1 MSQTTEIRLLKEITR
16 HPAALTISLLT
27 GLLSTAGSLAVPLIT
42 RQVIADVSAGR
53 SVNWLVVGAF
63 VIALASAAAQGGS
76 AYLLARIG
84 SHMVYRIRVAV
95 MSHILRL
102 PVQHIKAEGAGALTS
117 RITSDAL
124 VLRQVIDVGLAQMP
138 ASALLVAA
146 SIAAMAWLNWLLT
159 LVSAGV
165 FALVG
170 IAIVVMFK
178 WIKAN
183 AIDQQTALGGI
194 AGLFSSHLDAI
205 TTIKASGAED
215 TVEDDLS
222 READRVRRI
231 GLKGDVLQ
239 AAILPVLAGGQQVAL
254 LAIILVGSV
263 QMSHGTL
270 SVASFSAFVLY
281 LLQLAAPVMLL
292 FTGFGRLRIGQAV
305 KERFNALLATPREQ
319 DDRQPAT
326 HLLETRDNT
335 GIVFDKVSYG
345 YPGTGQPAVSDLSFF
360 VPRHGL
366 TTLVGPSGAGKST
379 VLSLIE
385 RFSTPQQGHIYVL
398 GTDIRAWPLHD
409 LRRNIT
415 YVDQAFTLLQASVR
429 QNLSVQRKEPV
440 ADGELWE
447 ALDSVGLTAAVA
459 ALPGQLDTVIGA
471 ETDLSGGQRQR
482 LALARALLSDTEL
495 VILDEPTSQLDGINE
510 DRFRSII
517 EELARTRAVLVVAHR
532 LSTVRSA
539 RHVIML
545 DEGGLVKEGPHD
557 VLLENCEPYRELHA
571 AQTLAP
577 SPATRSAGR
586 WPR

>member
-1 MSQTTEIRLLKEITR
+1 MRQTTQIRLLKEITH
-16 HPAALTISLLT
+16 HPGTLAVSLLT
-27 GLLSTAGSLAVPLIT
+27 GLVSTAGSLAVPLIT

-53 SVNWLVVGAF
+53 SVNWLVIGAF

-95 MSHILRL
+95 MGHILRL
-102 PVQHIKAEGAGALTS
+102 PVQHIRAEGAGALTS

-124 VLRQVIDVGLAQMP
+124 MLRQVIDVGLAQMP

-146 SIAAMAWLNWLLT
+146 SIAAMVWLNWLLT

-183 AIDQQTALGGI
+183 ALEQQTALGSI
-194 AGLFSSHLDAI
+194 AGRFSSHLDAI
-205 TTIKASGAED
+205 TTIKACGAEG
-215 TVEDDLS
+215 TVEEDLS

-231 GLKGDVLQ
+231 SLTGDVLQ
-239 AAILPVLAGGQQVAL
+239 AAIMPVLAGGQQVAL

-292 FTGFGRLRIGQAV
+292 FTGIGRLRIGQAV
-305 KERFNALLATPREQ
+305 KERFNTLLATPREE
-319 DDRQPAT
+319 DGEQPET
-326 HLLETRDNT
+326 HRPVTRDNT
-335 GIVFDKVSYG
+335 GIVFDKVSYA
-345 YPGTGQPAVSDLSFF
+345 YPGTERQAVAGLSFF

-379 VLSLIE
+379 VLSLVE
-385 RFSTPQQGHIYVL
+385 RFATPQQGRIYIL
-398 GTDIRAWPLHD
+398 GNDIHAWPLHD
-409 LRRNIT
+409 LRGSIT
-415 YVDQAFTLLQASVR
+415 YVDQAFTLLRASVR
-429 QNLSVQRKEPV
+429 QNLSVQRREPV

-447 ALDSVGLTAAVA
+447 ALESVGLSAAVA
-459 ALPGQLDTVIGA
+459 ALPERLDTVIGA

-517 EELARTRAVLVVAHR
+517 EDLARTRAVLVVAHR

-545 DEGGLVKEGPHD
+545 DEGGLVEEGPHE
-557 VLLENCEPYRELHA
+557 VLLESCAPYRELHA
-571 AQTLAP
+571 AQTL
-577 SPATRSAGR
+577 T
-586 WPR
+586 

>member
-1 MSQTTEIRLLKEITR
+1 MSQTAEIRLLKEITR

-53 SVNWLVVGAF
+53 SVNWLVIGAF
-63 VIALASAAAQGGS
+63 AIALASAAAQGGS

-124 VLRQVIDVGLAQMP
+124 MLRQVIDVGLAQMP

-170 IAIVVMFK
+170 IAIVFMFK

-183 AIDQQTALGGI
+183 AIEQQTALGSI
-194 AGLFSSHLDAI
+194 AGRFSSHLDAI
-205 TTIKASGAED
+205 TTIKASSAED
-215 TVEDDLS
+215 TVEEDLS

-231 GLKGDVLQ
+231 GLTGDVLQ

-305 KERFNALLATPREQ
+305 KDRFNVLLATPREQ
-319 DDRQPAT
+319 DGRQPAT
-326 HLLETRDNT
+326 RLPETRDNT

-345 YPGTGQPAVSDLSFF
+345 YPGTEQQAITDLSFF

-385 RFSTPQQGHIYVL
+385 RFATAQQGHIYIL
-398 GTDIRAWPLHD
+398 GTDIHAWSLHD

-429 QNLSVQRKEPV
+429 QNLSVQRKEPI
-440 ADGELWE
+440 ADAELWD
-447 ALDSVGLTAAVA
+447 ALGSVGLTAAVA
-459 ALPGQLDTVIGA
+459 ALPEQLDTVIGA

-517 EELARTRAVLVVAHR
+517 EDLARTRAVLVVAHR

-571 AQTLAP
+571 AQTL
-577 SPATRSAGR
+577 T
-586 WPR
+586 

>member
-1 MSQTTEIRLLKEITR
+1 MRQTTQIRLLKEITR

-53 SVNWLVVGAF
+53 SVNWLVIGAF
-63 VIALASAAAQGGS
+63 AIALASSAAQGGS

-102 PVQHIKAEGAGALTS
+102 PVQHIRAEGAGALTS

-124 VLRQVIDVGLAQMP
+124 MLRQVIDVGLAQMP

-170 IAIVVMFK
+170 IAIAVMFK

-183 AIDQQTALGGI
+183 AIEQQTALGGI
-194 AGLFSSHLDAI
+194 AGRFSSHLDAI
-205 TTIKASGAED
+205 TTIKASTAED
-215 TVEDDLS
+215 TVEEDLS

-231 GLKGDVLQ
+231 GLTGDILQ

-292 FTGFGRLRIGQAV
+292 FTGIGRLRIGQAV
-305 KERFNALLATPREQ
+305 KERFNTLLATPREQ
-319 DDRQPAT
+319 DGQQPEMYRP
-326 HLLETRDNT
+326 ETRDNT
-335 GIVFDKVSYG
+335 GIVFDKVSYT
-345 YPGTGQPAVSDLSFF
+345 YPGTEQQAVTDLSFF

-385 RFSTPQQGHIYVL
+385 CFVAPNRATSSSSAPISRLGRSTTFA
-398 GTDIRAWPLHD
+398 GT
-409 LRRNIT
+409 
-415 YVDQAFTLLQASVR
+415 S
-429 QNLSVQRKEPV
+429 
-440 ADGELWE
+440 
-447 ALDSVGLTAAVA
+447 
-459 ALPGQLDTVIGA
+459 
-471 ETDLSGGQRQR
+471 
-482 LALARALLSDTEL
+482 
-495 VILDEPTSQLDGINE
+495 PTST
-510 DRFRSII
+510 RHSRSCRPAS
-517 EELARTRAVLVVAHR
+517 ART
-532 LSTVRSA
+532 
-539 RHVIML
+539 
-545 DEGGLVKEGPHD
+545 
-557 VLLENCEPYRELHA
+557 
-571 AQTLAP
+571 
-577 SPATRSAGR
+577 
-586 WPR
+586 

>member
-1 MSQTTEIRLLKEITR
+1 MRQSVPIRLRKEVTR
-16 HPAALTISLLT
+16 HPTALTASLLM

-53 SVNWLVVGAF
+53 SVSWLIIGAF
-63 VIALASAAAQGGS
+63 VVALASAAAQGGS

-95 MSHILRL
+95 MGHILRL
-102 PVQHIKAEGAGALTS
+102 PVQHIRTEGAGALTS

-124 VLRQVIDVGLAQMP
+124 MLRQVIDIGLAQMP
-138 ASALLVAA
+138 VSGLLVAA
-146 SIAAMAWLNWLLT
+146 SVAAMAWLNWLLT

-170 IAIVVMFK
+170 VAIAFMFK

-183 AIDQQTALGGI
+183 ALEQQTALGGI
-194 AGLFSSHLDAI
+194 AGRFSSHLDAI
-205 TTIKASGAED
+205 TTIKASGAEE
-215 TVEDDLS
+215 TVEEDLS
-222 READRVRRI
+222 QEADRVRRV
-231 GLKGDVLQ
+231 GLTGDVLQ
-239 AAILPVLAGGQQVAL
+239 AAMLPVLAGGQQVAL
-254 LAIILVGSV
+254 LAVILVGSV

-305 KERFNALLATPREQ
+305 KERFNTLLAAPREQ
-319 DDRQPAT
+319 DAQRQEAHRP
-326 HLLETRDNT
+326 ESRDST
-335 GIVFDKVSYG
+335 GIVFDKVSYSYTG
-345 YPGTGQPAVSDLSFF
+345 VGQPAVREMSFS

-366 TTLVGPSGAGKST
+366 TTMVGPSGAGKST

-385 RFSTPQQGHIYVL
+385 RFAKPDQGRISVL
-398 GTDIRAWPLHD
+398 GTDIEAWPLSD
-409 LRRNIT
+409 LRGSIT
-415 YVDQAFTLLQASVR
+415 YVDQAFTLLRATVR
-429 QNLSVQRKEPV
+429 QNLSVQHREPV
-440 ADGELWE
+440 SEGDLWE
-447 ALDSVGLTAAVA
+447 ALDAVGLTAAVQG
-459 ALPGQLDTVIGA
+459 LPEGLDTVIGM

-495 VILDEPTSQLDGINE
+495 VVLDEPTSQLDGINE

-517 EELARTRAVLVVAHR
+517 EELAGTRAVFVVAHR

-539 RHVIML
+539 QHVIML
-545 DEGGLVKEGPHD
+545 DGDGLVQEGPHQE
-557 VLLENCEPYRELHA
+557 LLETCEPYRALHM
-571 AQTLAP
+571 AQTLA
-577 SPATRSAGR
+577 
-586 WPR
+586 